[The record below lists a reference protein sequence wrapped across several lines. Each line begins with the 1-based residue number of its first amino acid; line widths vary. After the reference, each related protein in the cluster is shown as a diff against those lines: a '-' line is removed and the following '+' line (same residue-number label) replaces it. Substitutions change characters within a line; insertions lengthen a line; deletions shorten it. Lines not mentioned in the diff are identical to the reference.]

1 MSTSQSSD
9 SEQEPFPEED
19 NQDDEKEIECR
30 KEDQET
36 NLPEQE
42 LRKIQKTIE
51 NQMEKPAPTSI
62 EVKGNA
68 SIHPGPTI
76 IIQNHSSLTD
86 DILEKILNQK
96 PNLLPTKPVH
106 VDEREKGKE
115 KRLEKIVSAI
125 RDYYHTNYVN
135 LNPLPWV
142 PHRSSV
148 DEDFCVE
155 LVIKKISDGGHEA
168 R

>member
-42 LRKIQKTIE
+42 LRKFQKTIE

-62 EVKGNA
+62 EVKGN
-68 SIHPGPTI
+68 P
-76 IIQNHSSLTD
+76 
-86 DILEKILNQK
+86 
-96 PNLLPTKPVH
+96 
-106 VDEREKGKE
+106 
-115 KRLEKIVSAI
+115 RLI
-125 RDYYHTNYVN
+125 NN
-135 LNPLPWV
+135 
-142 PHRSSV
+142 
-148 DEDFCVE
+148 
-155 LVIKKISDGGHEA
+155 
-168 R
+168 

>member
-36 NLPEQE
+36 NLTEQE
-42 LRKIQKTIE
+42 LRKTIK

-62 EVKGNA
+62 TVEGNS
-68 SIHPGPTI
+68 SIITGPTFY
-76 IIQNHSSLTD
+76 IQNPSSD
-86 DILEKILNQK
+86 DILEKI
-96 PNLLPTKPVH
+96 LLPTKPVH
-106 VDEREKGKE
+106 VDEREKEKE

-155 LVIKKISDGGHEA
+155 LVIKQISNGGHEA

>member
-42 LRKIQKTIE
+42 LREIQKTIK

-62 EVKGNA
+62 NVEGNS
-68 SIHPGPTI
+68 SIHQGPTI
-76 IIQNHSSLTD
+76 IFPSLPD
-86 DILEKILNQK
+86 DILEKIL
-96 PNLLPTKPVH
+96 KPVH

-155 LVIKKISDGGHEA
+155 LVIKQISNGGHEA

>member
-42 LRKIQKTIE
+42 LREIQKTIK
-51 NQMEKPAPTSI
+51 NQMEKPAPTRIKVEGNSSI
-62 EVKGNA
+62 
-68 SIHPGPTI
+68 ITGPTFF
-76 IIQNHSSLTD
+76 IQNPSSD
-86 DILEKILNQK
+86 DILEKI
-96 PNLLPTKPVH
+96 LLPTKPVH
-106 VDEREKGKE
+106 VDEREKEKE

-155 LVIKKISDGGHEA
+155 LVIKQISNGGHEA